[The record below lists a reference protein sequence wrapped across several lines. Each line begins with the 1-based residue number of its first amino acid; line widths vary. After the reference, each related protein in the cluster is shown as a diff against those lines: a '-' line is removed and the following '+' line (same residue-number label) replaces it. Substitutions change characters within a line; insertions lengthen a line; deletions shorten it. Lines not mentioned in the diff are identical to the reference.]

1 MEKLV
6 PLLAATLFLSFVVCC
21 LGSALLQLLAW
32 WRHSLEGSAV
42 SMKALWKP
50 EGHFDEVGLMQM
62 RLAKRLILLG
72 AVAYLSYGVL
82 MFAAA
87 QVDVSR

>member
-21 LGSALLQLLAW
+21 VGSALLQLLAW
-32 WRHSLEGSAV
+32 WKHSNEGSAV
-42 SMKALWKP
+42 HMRALWKP

-62 RLAKRLILLG
+62 RLARRLILIG

-82 MFAAA
+82 VFAAS
-87 QVDVSR
+87 QVSLGS